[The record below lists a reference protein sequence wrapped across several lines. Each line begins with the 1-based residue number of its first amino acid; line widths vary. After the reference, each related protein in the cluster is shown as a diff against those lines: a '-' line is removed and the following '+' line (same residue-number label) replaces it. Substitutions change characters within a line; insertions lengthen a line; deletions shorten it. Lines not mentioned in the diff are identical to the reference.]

1 MDPFEDVLRS
11 MHVESSLYVRLQM
24 RAPFGVHF
32 DTRNQARLV
41 VVTRG
46 SCWLVSEHVP
56 HPTSLATGDCLLRKA
71 DAEFALQDE
80 LERDLV
86 ACDTVLSR
94 ITGTTVRHGG
104 DGSLTEIVSGALSF
118 DAVAAEPLIALMP
131 PLVHVRLEEA
141 HAHLLQ
147 TTLQLIGL
155 ETFEDELGAGLVIAR

>member
-56 HPTSLATGDCLLRKA
+56 HPTPLATGDCLLLKA
-71 DAEFALQDE
+71 DAEFSLQDE

-86 ACDTVLSR
+86 GCDTVLSR
-94 ITGTTVRHGG
+94 ITGTIVRYGG
-104 DGSLTEIVSGALSF
+104 DGSLTEIVSGALSLRES
-118 DAVAAEPLIALMP
+118 DL
-131 PLVHVRLEEA
+131 
-141 HAHLLQ
+141 
-147 TTLQLIGL
+147 
-155 ETFEDELGAGLVIAR
+155 